1 MKIHGTAKGGALST
15 KDFGVAFGGGAA
27 ALVTIYEH
35 TTTPNVDAFFN
46 TGDTYA
52 GFSIT
57 GSSPAGVI
65 GSIPRRVTFYLKK
78 HGSPTAAT
86 MTARVCACADVTD
99 VKIQF
104 DTLST
109 AGITTD
115 FQEFEFNEPTA
126 TYELQAG
133 DAVVIFMPVDVFP
146 DRFAAGGTNP
156 AVDAGQKLANGNE
169 STGAC
174 AGNQT
179 IWIKIA
185 GIAA

>member
-15 KDFGVAFGGGAA
+15 KDFGVAFGGAA

-35 TTTPNVDAFFN
+35 TTAPNVDGFIN

-57 GSSPAGVI
+57 ASSPAGVI

-78 HGSPTAAT
+78 YGSPTAAT

-115 FQEFEFNEPTA
+115 YQEFEFNEPTT

-133 DAVVIFMPVDVFP
+133 DCVVIFMPLDSFP

-156 AVDAGQKLANGNE
+156 AVDAGQKICNGNV
-169 STGAC
+169 SSGAC

-179 IWIKIA
+179 MWIKIA
-185 GIAA
+185 GVPA